1 MEEYKKSSFQ
11 EKIDYFNDD
20 FFDEK
25 EFQNLQDFDDE
36 DFSEPEDD
44 AGFKYLEQQDEKD
57 LFFCEN
63 DNQGDCKFFCICE
76 DLFVF
81 EEIIEDTPQELTEE
95 EKQEQLRLN
104 KLHFKIYDWNQ
115 IRRPEVS
122 TNPDFLKQEK
132 KEFVKMPRMK
142 NQKKLNVKIRHVREG
157 MPSTINFARVKKILE
172 QEGRKVNSVSSTPSA
187 PKPHLPCRFWSKCRK
202 DTCGF
207 SHTEEELKK
216 NIRKCVNESC
226 GDIEVKILKIKR
238 DGKTFAARKICNKEG
253 RRVCHFIHEKE
264 TLQCFLKRVF
274 EGYQNA
280 LEAKRSEANRTT
292 TPKATPKAEA
302 KAKKPKAKK
311 VKHSPT

>member
-1 MEEYKKSSFQ
+1 
-11 EKIDYFNDD
+11 
-20 FFDEK
+20 
-25 EFQNLQDFDDE
+25 
-36 DFSEPEDD
+36 
-44 AGFKYLEQQDEKD
+44 
-57 LFFCEN
+57 
-63 DNQGDCKFFCICE
+63 
-76 DLFVF
+76 
-81 EEIIEDTPQELTEE
+81 
-95 EKQEQLRLN
+95 
-104 KLHFKIYDWNQ
+104 
-115 IRRPEVS
+115 
-122 TNPDFLKQEK
+122 
-132 KEFVKMPRMK
+132 
-142 NQKKLNVKIRHVREG
+142 

-292 TPKATPKAEA
+292 TQKQLQKLKQKQRNQKRKRLNIHRLSKE
-302 KAKKPKAKK
+302 KDLGGYFLFLKKIKQKFSKRNSAKKIFQRQCLFQTRKILILPQMF
-311 VKHSPT
+311 